1 MRFEY
6 SVIRYVPDV
15 GRGEFVN
22 AAVIVVGQGGAAMRA
37 ALSPKR
43 VGHLRDG
50 KAHVRTAGKYL
61 SAVGKQIDEMAS
73 NPSLSDPEWLH
84 ELVVRNRQLVQ
95 LTEPTPIV
103 GDDADSLA
111 DILAAELL
119 TPIEHRHRGITR
131 TRARAALGEELR
143 SLRDELEELDEDVTL
158 FESVDVVAGD
168 DQTIRMDFAIRNGE
182 VRQLSHAFAFASKT
196 DQVRR
201 QVNRD
206 VKAWAWVVDNL
217 RESGGQLKLKN
228 GQRLELNSGLDIGVY
243 VVPPESGSDEMF
255 EQSLHTFD
263 QLEIPVAEQPEE
275 IAERA
280 RELLEHA

>member
-22 AAVIVVGQGGAAMRA
+22 AAVIVVGQGGAAMRT
-37 ALSPKR
+37 ALSPQR

-50 KAHVRTAGKYL
+50 KAHVRTAGRYL
-61 SAVGKQIDEMAS
+61 SSVSKQIDQMAS
-73 NPSLSDPEWLH
+73 SPSLSDPEWLH
-84 ELVVRNRQLVQ
+84 ELVTHSRQLIQ
-95 LTEPTPIV
+95 LSEPTPIV
-103 GDDADSLA
+103 GDDADSVA

-119 TPIEHRHRGITR
+119 TPIEHRHRGMTR
-131 TRARAALGEELR
+131 TRARAALGDELR
-143 SLRDELEELDEDVTL
+143 SLRDELDEEVTL
-158 FESVDVVAGD
+158 FERVDVVAGD
-168 DQTIRMDFAIRNGE
+168 DQTIRMDFAIRNGA

-196 DQVRR
+196 EQVRR

-217 RESGGQLKLKN
+217 REAGGQLKLKN
-228 GQRLELNSGLDIGVY
+228 GQRLELDSGLDIGVY
-243 VVPPESGSDEMF
+243 VIPPEGGSDDMF